1 MPAQTMIDLSHPGI
15 SAQTRSFLNQH
26 HRLYIGGEWV
36 EPRGGERRKVF
47 DPATVRVIADV
58 ADASQVDVEQAI
70 AAARQSFDT
79 GAWRRLSGSEKSK
92 VLWRIGELIDQHA
105 QELAELEVLDEGSP
119 FAIVKNAYV
128 KNSAEHFRYYAGW
141 CTKLNGLSVPVGL
154 PGEWHAY
161 TTHEPVGVVGQIIP
175 WNVPLLMAAWKLAPA
190 LAAGCSIILKPAEDT
205 PLAALRLAA
214 ICEEAGLPPGTL
226 NVVTGDGRC
235 GAALVQSPLVDKI
248 AFTGS
253 TATGKAIAAS
263 AAATLKRV
271 TLELGG
277 KSPVIVFPDADLK
290 TAIPGVAQAVMLNSG
305 QACTAGSRLYIHE
318 DVYDEVIHGVAEFI
332 CTMKLGHGLNPAT
345 DLGPLISGRQQARVS
360 ELVRAGVAEGASV
373 ICGARE
379 AEGEGFFYLPT
390 LLANVKPGMTV
401 YNEEIFGPVISAMKI
416 SSQSLDDLAR
426 EANNT
431 QYGLAAS
438 IWTQNVGRAHALAAR
453 IRAGIVWVNSHNQ
466 IDPSLPFGGFKE
478 SGVGREMG
486 LCGLEHYT
494 ETKSVAVLLGN

>member
-1 MPAQTMIDLSHPGI
+1 M
-15 SAQTRSFLNQH
+15 
-26 HRLYIGGEWV
+26 
-36 EPRGGERRKVF
+36 
-47 DPATVRVIADV
+47 
-58 ADASQVDVEQAI
+58 
-70 AAARQSFDT
+70 
-79 GAWRRLSGSEKSK
+79 
-92 VLWRIGELIDQHA
+92 
-105 QELAELEVLDEGSP
+105 
-119 FAIVKNAYV
+119 
-128 KNSAEHFRYYAGW
+128 
-141 CTKLNGLSVPVGL
+141 
-154 PGEWHAY
+154 
-161 TTHEPVGVVGQIIP
+161 
-175 WNVPLLMAAWKLAPA
+175 
-190 LAAGCSIILKPAEDT
+190 AAGCSIILKPAEDT